1 MNKKRGEF
9 TINEILTQ
17 TSAWRKVL
25 SSVENDK
32 NEILGCFNDADC
44 LIFTGCGS
52 NYYMSLGAKALFQ
65 YLTGIPCWG
74 IPSSELF
81 LYPDT
86 VLQKEKKALVIPL
99 CRSGETTEV
108 IKAID
113 LVNSIEGVQ
122 TLYIGCFPES
132 SVARMCSYKLAISDC
147 QERSVVTT
155 KSHTTMFLSLQM
167 IAALFADKNNY
178 SGRQYLEEL
187 KNLPEAGENIMGR
200 VYTDIQGIPLGEFS
214 HFVFLGSSPFYGIA
228 CESMLKM
235 KEMAIVPSDAFHSL
249 EFRHGPKSILH
260 KDVLVTL
267 FLSDTALEYE
277 TELLKEIKGLGG
289 STLTICERADSE
301 IKRYSDFLFQTGSNV
316 NEFAR
321 SILFLPITQLLAFY
335 KAVSKGID
343 VDTPQNLTYFVKL

>member
-9 TINEILTQ
+9 TINEILSQ
-17 TSAWRKVL
+17 TSAWRRVL
-25 SSVENDK
+25 SSIENDK
-32 NEILGCFNDADC
+32 NEILEYFNDVEC

-52 NYYMSLGAKALFQ
+52 NYYMSLGAKAHFQ

-81 LYPDT
+81 LYPET
-86 VLQKEKKALVIPL
+86 VLQKEKKTLVIPL

-108 IKAID
+108 KKAID
-113 LVNSIEGVQ
+113 LMNSIEGVH

-132 SVARMCSYKLAISDC
+132 SVARTCSHKVAISEC
-147 QERSVVTT
+147 QERSIVTT
-155 KSHTTMFLSLQM
+155 KSHTTMFLLLQI
-167 IAALFADKNNY
+167 IAALLGGNKKYLDN
-178 SGRQYLEEL
+178 RYLEEL
-187 KNLPEAGENIMGR
+187 KNLPEAEENIIEK
-200 VYTDIQGIPLGEFS
+200 VHADIKNIPLDDFS

-235 KEMAIVPSDAFHSL
+235 KEMAIVPSDSFHSL

-277 TELLKEIKGLGG
+277 SELLKEIKGLGG
-289 STLTICERADSE
+289 STLTVCERAGSN
-301 IKRYSDFLFQTGSNV
+301 IKRHSDFLFETGSKF

-321 SILFLPITQLLAFY
+321 SILFLPVTQLLAFY
-335 KAVSKGID
+335 KAVSKCID